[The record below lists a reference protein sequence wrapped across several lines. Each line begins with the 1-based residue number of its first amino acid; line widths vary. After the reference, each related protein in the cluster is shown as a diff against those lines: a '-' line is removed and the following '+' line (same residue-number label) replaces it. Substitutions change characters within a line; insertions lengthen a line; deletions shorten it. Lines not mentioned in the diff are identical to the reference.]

1 MRYKW
6 TDDAL
11 AELDEYHRMGL
22 PYKEIAEI
30 MEAPHESV
38 RQIAAKRIRAGI
50 LESRYARH
58 VADIKKQAGE
68 LAELESE
75 YAKRNDKPRTGDG
88 PSEATG
94 EPEEAS

>member
-22 PYKEIAEI
+22 PYKEIADI

-50 LESRYARH
+50 LESRYA
-58 VADIKKQAGE
+58 
-68 LAELESE
+68 
-75 YAKRNDKPRTGDG
+75 KRNDKPRAGDS
-88 PSEATG
+88 PSEAAG
-94 EPEEAS
+94 EPEEASQGNS